1 MELAVR
7 SAEGWVEVGRL
18 MYVWRREIGESR
30 DLFRGEKLCSERVKK
45 WQSDWII
52 TSERLVHCSEVSRSE
67 RGRGKD
73 P

>member
-1 MELAVR
+1 
-7 SAEGWVEVGRL
+7 

-30 DLFRGEKLCSERVKK
+30 DLFRGEKFCSERVKK

-52 TSERLVHCSEVSRSE
+52 TSERLVHCSEFSRSE